1 LELNLFNKNGILG
14 FGTSVALYEKINS
27 EGRSISA
34 GLGYSRT
41 PTGENGTKGGVK
53 NTSVPGLRWS
63 PASQV
68 GREWKPKGYFTL
80 QNKRKESAYVGRKN
94 C

>member
-1 LELNLFNKNGILG
+1 LQLLSDKSTKFDAEMLPLKLDLFNKNAVLG
-14 FGTSVALYEKINS
+14 FGTSVALYERINS
-27 EGRSISA
+27 EGRTIPA
-34 GLGYSRT
+34 GLDYSRT

-68 GREWKPKGYFTL
+68 GREWEPEGY
-80 QNKRKESAYVGRKN
+80 
-94 C
+94 